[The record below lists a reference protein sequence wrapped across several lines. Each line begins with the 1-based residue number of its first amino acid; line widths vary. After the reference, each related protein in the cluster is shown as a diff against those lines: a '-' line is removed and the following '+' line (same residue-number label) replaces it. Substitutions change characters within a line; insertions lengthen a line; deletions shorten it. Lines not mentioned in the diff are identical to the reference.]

1 MVLPAAACRHVSP
14 RRLRGAFGGEPVF
27 RTQIDDF
34 EFDWSQTMKVT
45 IAMDNSVRFGGPI
58 PLTGEHGASFLIE
71 IDGKK
76 ILYDTGQTGAVAENL
91 ALLGTHPR
99 ELDIIVISHGH
110 NDHGGGLLRI
120 LQEARK
126 DVEVVMHEKAFV
138 EHLSVVGSTRRS
150 IGIPY
155 RENVLRSVGGRWDL
169 RATPRQ
175 LTPNLWFSGTVPRV
189 SEFEEVEGRL
199 WVATGDGDVHDP
211 IEDDVSLF
219 CRAGRGLVVV
229 AGCAHSGLV
238 NTVRHGFTVT
248 GLDRLQGWIG
258 GTHLAPAPQHQQD
271 KTIAQLETW
280 APEFIAANHCTGFAM
295 MARLKTVFGERF
307 IPAFVG
313 ETIEA

>member
-1 MVLPAAACRHVSP
+1 
-14 RRLRGAFGGEPVF
+14 
-27 RTQIDDF
+27 
-34 EFDWSQTMKVT
+34 MKVT
-45 IAMDNSVRFGGPI
+45 IAMDNSVRFGGPL

-99 ELDIIVISHGH
+99 ELDFIVISHGH
-110 NDHGGGLLRI
+110 NDHTGGLMRV

-126 DVEVVMHEKAFV
+126 DVEVVAHAKIFAD
-138 EHLSVVGSTRRS
+138 HLSVIAGNRRS
-150 IGIPY
+150 IGVPY
-155 RENVLRSVGGRWDL
+155 AENVLRSIGGRWDL
-169 RATPRQ
+169 RDQPRQ
-175 LTPNLWFSGTVPRV
+175 LTPTLWFSGSVPRV
-189 SEFEEVEGRL
+189 TDFEEVDGRL
-199 WVATGDGDVHDP
+199 MIAGEGGDVRDP
-211 IEDDVSLF
+211 IEDDASLF
-219 CRAGRGLVVV
+219 ARGSRGLVVI

-238 NTVRHGFTVT
+238 NTARHGLAVT

-271 KTIAQLETW
+271 RTVAQLEAW
-280 APEFIAANHCTGFAM
+280 APEFIAANHCTGFAV
-295 MARLKTVFGERF
+295 MARLKQVFGERF